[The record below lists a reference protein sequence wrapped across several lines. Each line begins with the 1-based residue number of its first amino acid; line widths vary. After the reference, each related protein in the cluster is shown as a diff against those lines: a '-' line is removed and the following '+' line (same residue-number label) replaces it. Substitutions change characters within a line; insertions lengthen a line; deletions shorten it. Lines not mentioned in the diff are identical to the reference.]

1 MEIRLLSF
9 STGRPHPLA
18 EQPIIFI
25 TKTSLHF
32 GHCSVVIEIVG
43 DFIALLI
50 SFSSAR
56 DEHEDMFFLV
66 RWKRGEAHCVSDNTA
81 HSGVVFVIYLV
92 SLASVLRMGNLLKLQ
107 FSFGR
112 HPRHPEL
119 DTEYTGNSQ
128 DHNQERRHPAP
139 RSSMRAQPP
148 STHSTCLDR
157 PSRLPRRTKPYL
169 PRSPSYHCPIQ
180 STIPLQSGGRY
191 PPVQRRN

>member
-9 STGRPHPLA
+9 STSQPHPLA

-66 RWKRGEAHCVSDNTA
+66 RWKRGDAHCVSDITA
-81 HSGVVFVIYLV
+81 HSGVPLLIYLV
-92 SLASVLRMGNLLKLQ
+92 FLASVLRVGNLYRLQ
-107 FSFGR
+107 FSFAR

-119 DTEYTGNSQ
+119 DPEYIRNSQ
-128 DHNQERRHPAP
+128 DCDRERRHPVP
-139 RSSMRAQPP
+139 RSPLRAQPP
-148 STHSTCLDR
+148 SNHSTCLDR
-157 PSRLPRRTKPYL
+157 LSQLPRRTKPYL
-169 PRSPSYHCPIQ
+169 PRSPSHPCPIK
-180 STIPLQSGGRY
+180 STIPRQIGGRY
-191 PPVQRRN
+191 PPVQRRD